1 MRTVRAVATALLG
14 AVALTGCGA
23 AGAQPPAPGPP
34 AAASNAPTPAG
45 PAPSEPVVPATPGGP
60 TGPSTAASAGPST
73 GASAGPSTA
82 AGRLVA
88 VTRSGGFAGRTTGL
102 LVTDD
107 GSWTRLDGEGRRT
120 GSGKLSADGLARL
133 RAALAAAD
141 FPRLPRVPTGGPTV
155 YDGFTYAFVHGGRE
169 VTARDGAI
177 PPGLADVLSALPSFE
192 GS

>member
-34 AAASNAPTPAG
+34 AASNAPTPAG

-60 TGPSTAASAGPST
+60 TGPSTA
-73 GASAGPSTA
+73 ASAGPSTA

>member
-1 MRTVRAVATALLG
+1 MRTVRAVATVLLG

-23 AGAQPPAPGPP
+23 AGAQTPAPGPP
-34 AAASNAPTPAG
+34 AASNAPTPAG
-45 PAPSEPVVPATPGGP
+45 AASSEPVVPATPGGP
-60 TGPSTAASAGPST
+60 TGPSPAASVGPS
-73 GASAGPSTA
+73 PA

-102 LVTDD
+102 LVADD

-120 GSGKLSADGLARL
+120 GSGKLSADGLAKL